1 MFAQASVAVGRIELR
16 ASELEGWIRKRH
28 APMRA
33 PGAASLSS
41 RPRHE
46 STTGGA
52 RADRVGV
59 KLSSRAIVSRR
70 ARRRKPPS
78 PWPVKPRLESRQ
90 IVTGLG
96 PWRFQCSL
104 LRASWKARPHPG
116 SEHEGDL
123 IERHRGSGDR
133 QHVLADCFGCRSRRA
148 TLGPRV
154 SAGLAPR
161 HHEGNLRNAWS
172 ERAPEAGSRRQSRE
186 NGGGPSKEGTR
197 QMEGALVR
205 SSRCL

>member
-1 MFAQASVAVGRIELR
+1 VQRIVPLFAGEHERRPSTEAMFAQASVAAGRVELR

-70 ARRRKPPS
+70 ARRRKLPG

-96 PWRFQCSL
+96 PWRFQCSFTSL
-104 LRASWKARPHPG
+104 LEDETPPG
-116 SEHEGDL
+116 K
-123 IERHRGSGDR
+123 
-133 QHVLADCFGCRSRRA
+133 QA
-148 TLGPRV
+148 
-154 SAGLAPR
+154 
-161 HHEGNLRNAWS
+161 
-172 ERAPEAGSRRQSRE
+172 
-186 NGGGPSKEGTR
+186 
-197 QMEGALVR
+197 
-205 SSRCL
+205 